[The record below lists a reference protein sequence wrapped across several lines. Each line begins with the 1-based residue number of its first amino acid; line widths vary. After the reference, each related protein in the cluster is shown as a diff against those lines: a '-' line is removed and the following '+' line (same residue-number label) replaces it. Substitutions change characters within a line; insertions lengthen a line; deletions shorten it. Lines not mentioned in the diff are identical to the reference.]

1 MVSFMHAADL
11 HLGLRLTRFEPA
23 IANRVREAR
32 LVALDNVLKAAVQRR
47 AGFLVIAGEL
57 FDDHAVAGVTTRRA
71 FEMLEAVPMPVVV
84 LPGNHDPFLPGGIW
98 DRPPWKEAT
107 QPANLYLLT
116 KEERFELLP
125 GVELLPCP

>member
-1 MVSFMHAADL
+1 
-11 HLGLRLTRFEPA
+11 
-23 IANRVREAR
+23 
-32 LVALDNVLKAAVQRR
+32 
-47 AGFLVIAGEL
+47 L

-125 GVELLPCP
+125 GVELLPCPVFRKTSTQDPTAWMVQAPASGSAIRIGVAHGSLKVFDNLPPDDHLIARD